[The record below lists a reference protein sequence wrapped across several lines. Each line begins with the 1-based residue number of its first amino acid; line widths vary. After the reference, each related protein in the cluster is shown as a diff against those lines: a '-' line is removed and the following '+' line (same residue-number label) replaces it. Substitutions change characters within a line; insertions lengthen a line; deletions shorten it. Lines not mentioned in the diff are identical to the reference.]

1 MSANEMSAIEM
12 ADIENE
18 MSESATT
25 TAPRSLAACLGY
37 DAEAAGDK
45 DSTKLLTK
53 AQRAGGS
60 SSDESDN
67 SENNL
72 LSGDKEQR
80 KGNRKA
86 EFIGTHFLI
95 FLIAGWALDFARPL
109 VTHGS
114 YSHFGLDTHAY
125 PRLGDFMHFLY
136 DLIMIALLYSLMSHS
151 SMPPSTAVQHFTVA
165 IMTHGMAFHLVG
177 DAVQSRLV
185 DMGVDTSL
193 HVHETPLIEACSSAV
208 IGVDNWRCH
217 EGEPFGEVDP
227 EWCSGEGLVTKMD
240 ELFENLYMFDEYIG
254 HYMWFAGELFCFLLF
269 FWGCFVKDSDLVG
282 TLPSKLWYLAL
293 SPLPLVYFPYLFI
306 EGQAWPE
313 FLGFSSIMTARYFYM
328 RNKGYMMDVNGI
340 FMFQWWF
347 VSLLVFVVWCAVQGV
362 PLPCLLKFR
371 VQKVP
376 EYWESA
382 KHTRLG
388 FFKFFWEMDGH
399 FYDDVDTSVEN
410 WGC

>member
-1 MSANEMSAIEM
+1 VEVWKLFLVVGEVVGAEIISEDRSASSFPKFVGGAAKVSNNFLSYLTNPPDHVARSDKFNLQMSANEMSAIEM

-208 IGVDNWRCH
+208 TTRQ
-217 EGEPFGEVDP
+217 
-227 EWCSGEGLVTKMD
+227 
-240 ELFENLYMFDEYIG
+240 
-254 HYMWFAGELFCFLLF
+254 
-269 FWGCFVKDSDLVG
+269 
-282 TLPSKLWYLAL
+282 LAL
-293 SPLPLVYFPYLFI
+293 PR
-306 EGQAWPE
+306 G
-313 FLGFSSIMTARYFYM
+313 
-328 RNKGYMMDVNGI
+328 
-340 FMFQWWF
+340 
-347 VSLLVFVVWCAVQGV
+347 
-362 PLPCLLKFR
+362 
-371 VQKVP
+371 
-376 EYWESA
+376 
-382 KHTRLG
+382 
-388 FFKFFWEMDGH
+388 
-399 FYDDVDTSVEN
+399 
-410 WGC
+410 